1 MEHTDL
7 THFLGMLVVI
17 LATAKVFGA
26 LTQKVGQ
33 PAVLGELVGGVLIGP
48 SVLGWVDPH
57 HQTLQQLSEL
67 GVLILLFAIGLE
79 TDLSKLVKVGGT
91 SMTVAVVGVAV
102 PFLLGH
108 VACRLLGMSDRVSI
122 MAAATLTAT
131 SVGIT
136 ARVLSD
142 LGRLRELEG
151 QIILGAAVIDDILG
165 LLILTVVT
173 TSDQGQ
179 EVSVGRVLVAT
190 ASAFGFLLAALVAG
204 KRIVPIA
211 FRLARRIELPGT
223 PTVLALIVA
232 FGLAWLADRCGSA
245 MIIGAFAAGL
255 VVVAAP
261 QSHEIE
267 RGITVLGHFF
277 VPFFFVTV
285 GAAVDISS
293 LDPSKPASRFALLT
307 GAALIAV
314 GIVGKLVAGYA
325 PFWFRGK
332 KLVIGVGMVPRGEVG
347 LIFARIGLDSGV
359 FGAGLFGAVTLMVI
373 VTTLVAPLWLR
384 RLLGPVTSPD
394 ALRADVEGIEE
405 LVTEA

>member
-1 MEHTDL
+1 MEHTDI

-17 LATAKVFGA
+17 LATAKVMGVLA
-26 LTQKVGQ
+26 QKVGQ
-33 PAVLGELVGGVLIGP
+33 PAVLGELIGGVLVGP
-48 SVLGWVDPH
+48 SVLGWVEPH
-57 HQTLQQLSEL
+57 HQTLHQLSEL
-67 GVLILLFAIGLE
+67 GVLVLLFAIGLE
-79 TDLSKLVKVGGT
+79 TDLSRLVKVGGT

-102 PFLLGH
+102 PFMLGH

-142 LGRLRELEG
+142 LGRLRDVEG

-173 TSDQGQ
+173 TPGQGP
-179 EVSVGRVLVAT
+179 EISVGRVLAT
-190 ASAFGFLLAALVAG
+190 TAGAFGFLLAVLVAG
-204 KRIVPIA
+204 KLVVPAA
-211 FRLARRIELPGT
+211 FRLACRIELPGT
-223 PTVLALIVA
+223 PAVLALIVA
-232 FGLAWLADRCGSA
+232 FGLAWLAERCGSA

-255 VVVAAP
+255 LVVATP

-267 RGITVLGHFF
+267 RGITALGHFL
-277 VPFFFVTV
+277 VPLFFVTV
-285 GAAVDISS
+285 GASVDISS
-293 LDPSKPASRFALLT
+293 LDPSRPASRFALLI
-307 GAALIAV
+307 GAVLIAV

-332 KLVIGVGMVPRGEVG
+332 KLVVGVGMVPRGEVG

-359 FGAGLFGAVTLMVI
+359 FDGGLFGAVTLMVI
-373 VTTLVAPLWLR
+373 VTTLVAPLGLKWL
-384 RLLGPVTSPD
+384 LAPSTSPD
-394 ALRADVEGIEE
+394 ARKSASECIEDF
-405 LVTEA
+405 VTDA

>member
-1 MEHTDL
+1 MEHTDI
-7 THFLGMLVVI
+7 THFLGMLVVV
-17 LATAKVFGA
+17 LATAKAVGVLA
-26 LTQKVGQ
+26 QRVGQ
-33 PAVLGELVGGVLIGP
+33 PAVLGELIGGVLVGP

-57 HQTLQQLSEL
+57 HQTLHQLSEL
-67 GVLILLFAIGLE
+67 GVLVLLFAIGLE
-79 TDLSKLVKVGGT
+79 TDLSRLVKVGGT

-102 PFLLGH
+102 PFMLGH

-142 LGRLRELEG
+142 LGRLRDVEG

-173 TSDQGQ
+173 TPGQGP
-179 EVSVGRVLVAT
+179 EISVGRVLVTT
-190 ASAFGFLLAALVAG
+190 AGAFGFLLAVLVAG
-204 KRIVPIA
+204 KLVVPVA
-211 FRLARRIELPGT
+211 FRLACRIELPGT

-232 FGLAWLADRCGSA
+232 FGLAWLAERCGSA

-255 VVVAAP
+255 LVVATP

-267 RGITVLGHFF
+267 RGITALGHFL
-277 VPFFFVTV
+277 VPLFFVTV
-285 GAAVDISS
+285 GASVDISS
-293 LDPSKPASRFALLT
+293 LDPSRPASRFALLT
-307 GAALIAV
+307 GAVLIAV

-332 KLVIGVGMVPRGEVG
+332 KLVVGVGMVPRGEVG

-359 FGAGLFGAVTLMVI
+359 FDGGLFGAVTLMVI
-373 VTTLVAPLWLR
+373 VTTLVAPLGLKWL
-384 RLLGPVTSPD
+384 LAPSTSPD
-394 ALRADVEGIEE
+394 ARKSASDRIED
-405 LVTEA
+405 LVTDA

>member
-1 MEHTDL
+1 MAHSDVA
-7 THFLGMLVVI
+7 HFLGMLVAI
-17 LATAKVFGA
+17 LASAKVFGA
-26 LTQKVGQ
+26 LAQRMGQ
-33 PAVLGELVGGVLIGP
+33 PAVLGELIGGVLIGP

-57 HQTLQQLSEL
+57 QQALQQLSEL

-79 TDLSKLVKVGGT
+79 TDLSRLVKVGGT

-102 PFLLGH
+102 PFVLGYG
-108 VACRLLGMSDRVSI
+108 ACRLLGMSDRISI

-142 LGRLRELEG
+142 LGRLREIEG

-165 LLILTVVT
+165 LLILTIVAT
-173 TSDQGQ
+173 PDQAQ
-179 EVSVGRVLVAT
+179 DLSAGRVLVAT
-190 ASAFGFLLAALVAG
+190 AGAFGFLLVTIAAGRLL
-204 KRIVPIA
+204 IPIA

-223 PTVLALIVA
+223 LTVLALIVA

-255 VVVAAP
+255 VVAAVP
-261 QSHEIE
+261 QRHEIE
-267 RGITVLGHFF
+267 RGITSLGHFF
-277 VPFFFVTV
+277 VPLFFVTV

-293 LDPSKPASRFALLT
+293 LDPSRPASRFALLT
-307 GAALIAV
+307 GAVLIAV

-325 PFWFRGK
+325 PFWFRGR
-332 KLVIGVGMVPRGEVG
+332 KLVVGVGMVPRGEVG

-359 FGAGLFGAVTLMVI
+359 FDAGLFGAVTLMVI
-373 VTTLVAPLWLR
+373 VTTLVAPISLKWL
-384 RLLGPVTSPD
+384 LAAPD
-394 ALRADVEGIEE
+394 SIGVSIDESDCVED